1 MKRKLYTNLSVS
13 VLSNIIILVLSL
25 VIPRLF
31 LLQYGSDTNGL
42 LTTLSQIFSYIALLE
57 AGISQA
63 TLVQLYAPLKSGNR
77 EQISKIMS
85 ISRCYYRKVT
95 VLYATL
101 VVILAFIVP
110 IIINSE
116 LKYWTIFLCVIFEG
130 AAGVINFYF
139 FSTQTILL
147 NADGKGYVNELT
159 NLAGKTASY
168 VVKIVLALTGVS
180 IVLIQFG
187 AFAISL
193 FKMLFYSIYMKR
205 HYPWLNYAIQTN
217 SKQQLPDRNAF
228 VITELAWTLFSS
240 TDAIVLSV
248 FCSTKMA
255 SVYSINNMAFVAINS
270 LVSAAYFGIRYELGK
285 AYHEGI
291 SAYKRVH
298 DSFNAV
304 FMGIITA
311 LMGVSVLLLDSF
323 ISLYTDGVQD
333 INYSYFWLPVLF
345 CLVQMLSWSR
355 YVSGNLMG
363 IAGYAKKVSKISLL
377 EAFLNVVL
385 SVVLVNIWG
394 ICGVVFAT
402 VAALPIKVIYTNY
415 ISDKA
420 IMKRAGFST
429 LAKLGVDFI
438 VLFAIVCVR
447 WKFPIILSS
456 WNLFFMWGIG
466 LTMGLS
472 ALMIGIHILIYPE
485 FGKIIISK
493 VSNKK

>member
-25 VIPRLF
+25 VVPRLF

-57 AGISQA
+57 AGISKA
-63 TLVQLYAPLKSGNR
+63 TLVQLYAPLKSGNK
-77 EQISKIMS
+77 EQISEIMS
-85 ISRCYYRKVT
+85 ISRCYYRKVA

-110 IIINSE
+110 IIIDSE

-193 FKMLFYSIYMKR
+193 FKMLFYSMYMKKQ
-205 HYPWLNYAIQTN
+205 YPWLNYAIQIN
-217 SKQQLPDRNAF
+217 SKQLPDRNAF
-228 VITELAWTLFSS
+228 VISELAWTLFSS

-248 FCSTKMA
+248 FCSTKTA
-255 SVYSINNMAFVAINS
+255 SVYSVNNMAFIAINS

-285 AYHEGI
+285 AYQEGI
-291 SAYKRVH
+291 SAYRRVH
-298 DSFNAV
+298 DLFNAV

-311 LMGVSVLLLDSF
+311 LMEVSVLLLDSF
-323 ISLYTDGVQD
+323 ISLYTDGIQD

-363 IAGYAKKVSKISLL
+363 IAGYAKKVSQISLL
-377 EAFLNVVL
+377 EAVINVVL
-385 SVVLVNIWG
+385 SIALVNIWG
-394 ICGVVFAT
+394 IYGVVFAT
-402 VAALPIKVIYTNY
+402 VVALPIKVIYTNY
-415 ISDKA
+415 VSDKI

-438 VLFAIVCVR
+438 ILFVIVCVR

-456 WNLFFMWGIG
+456 WKLFFIWGIG

-485 FGKIIISK
+485 FRKFIIPK
-493 VSNKK
+493 VSAL